1 MKKQLTKMILMIV
14 IIVLSSNMMAQV
26 AVYDTVSI
34 HDIQFVPNPDSSQ
47 FSFYLG
53 DTITVKG
60 FIRHGPRELWIGARW
75 ACHVTEDLNDPPD
88 AWSGFFVLQNDST
101 EINTLFSYVQ
111 EGDEVYF
118 TGVLDTY
125 TGLTQ
130 LAILTD
136 PVVPVTFVSSGNQ
149 LPGPVTVTLADI
161 VTHADGEQWEA
172 QYIRIENCTVTNNDY
187 SGGQAVITDGT
198 ATGYVDDYF
207 MYFRAQN
214 DNNLLPWPA
223 NGTTINIQGYV
234 RDIGQD
240 YFTINPRDTNDFEI
254 LSNPPVISDITR
266 DIGVPGS
273 IEEVIISAN
282 ITDNG
287 VVDSAV
293 LHYSI
298 DWGAFNEIKM
308 NVARTIYSANIPAQA
323 NNSFIRYFIS
333 AVDDA
338 GDVSQMPG
346 DTTERIYYYIVKDG
360 DISIKDVQYTWGYN
374 YDGSGMRGFE
384 VTLEGVVITDTLD
397 WTNNF
402 YIQEKDSMWS
412 GIWVYDDSVRPNK
425 GDWVRITGTVEE
437 NYGVTRINDLTDF
450 QVITE
455 GYGVPEPVTVST
467 FEISTAVDNN
477 GEAYESVLIQ
487 VLNVTVSNP
496 FPDGSINY
504 GEFEI
509 NDGSGG
515 VRVDDAMSSFDGNL
529 DSTYKADHTI
539 EKLIGLGYYSYGDYK
554 MLPRGDDDIIG
565 HVTAVEDEQH
575 IVNKYHLNQNF
586 PNPFN
591 NETTIRFAVASS
603 DPVTLT
609 IYNILGQ
616 PIRNLYWGAIIP
628 GNYDISWNGRDNG
641 GKTVSTG
648 IYFYKL
654 EGQDFSSTKK
664 MLFIK

>member
-1 MKKQLTKMILMIV
+1 
-14 IIVLSSNMMAQV
+14 
-26 AVYDTVSI
+26 
-34 HDIQFVPNPDSSQ
+34 
-47 FSFYLG
+47 
-53 DTITVKG
+53 
-60 FIRHGPRELWIGARW
+60 
-75 ACHVTEDLNDPPD
+75 
-88 AWSGFFVLQNDST
+88 
-101 EINTLFSYVQ
+101 
-111 EGDEVYF
+111 
-118 TGVLDTY
+118 
-125 TGLTQ
+125 
-130 LAILTD
+130 
-136 PVVPVTFVSSGNQ
+136 
-149 LPGPVTVTLADI
+149 
-161 VTHADGEQWEA
+161 
-172 QYIRIENCTVTNNDY
+172 
-187 SGGQAVITDGT
+187 GGQAVIYDGT

-214 DNNLLPWPA
+214 DNNLQPWPA

-240 YFTINPRDTNDFEI
+240 YFSINPRDTNDFEI

-266 DIGVPGS
+266 DIGIPIS
-273 IEEVIISAN
+273 TEEVKISAN

-298 DWGAFNEIKM
+298 DWGAFNEVKM

-323 NNSFIRYFIS
+323 NNSFVRYFIS

-338 GDVSQMPG
+338 GDMSQMPG
-346 DTTERIYYYIVKDG
+346 DTTDRIYYYIVRDG

-412 GIWVYDDSVRPNK
+412 GIWVYDDSLRPNK

-467 FEISTAVDNN
+467 FEISTTGDN
-477 GEAYESVLIQ
+477 GEAYESILIQ
-487 VLNVTVSNP
+487 VLNVTVSKP
-496 FPDGSINY
+496 FPDGSGNFC
-504 GEFEI
+504 EFEI

-515 VRVDDAMSSFDGNL
+515 VRVDDAMSSFNGNL

-554 MLPRGDDDIIG
+554 MLPRGYDDIIG
-565 HVTAVEDEQH
+565 HVTAVEDEPH
-575 IVNKYHLNQNF
+575 IVNKYRLNQNF

-616 PIRNLYWGAIIP
+616 PIRNLYRGAIIP
-628 GNYDISWNGRDNG
+628 GSYDISWNGRDNG